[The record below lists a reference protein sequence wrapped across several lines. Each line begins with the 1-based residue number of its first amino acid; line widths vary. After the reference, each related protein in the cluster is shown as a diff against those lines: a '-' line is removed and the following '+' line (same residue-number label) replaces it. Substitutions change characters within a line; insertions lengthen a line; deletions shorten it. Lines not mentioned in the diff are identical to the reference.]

1 MYNRSLHTIKLYAH
15 SVYVQSAHIIILTD
29 KCVNI
34 PNYNYRES
42 TISRDALVNERS
54 NIYMKVN
61 RIRGSGTYTYVK
73 RSLSLHLN
81 IIEVGD

>member
-15 SVYVQSAHIIILTD
+15 SVHVQSAHIIILTN

-42 TISRDALVNERS
+42 TISRDAFVNERS
-54 NIYMKVN
+54 NMNMN

-73 RSLSLHLN
+73 RSLSLYTWTSL
-81 IIEVGD
+81 